1 MNVLLVSNAALWVVL
16 IVLTV
21 VVAALMRQLGVL
33 HERISPAGVV
43 NAAKGVKV
51 GELAPALTAAAI
63 DGRMV
68 AIGGARSDARSQLLL
83 FVSPTCP
90 ICKTL
95 LPVAKRARES
105 EQARLEI
112 VLSSDGEGAAQ
123 QEFVA
128 AEGLAAFPYL
138 VSGPLGI
145 SYQVSRLPFAALIDA
160 TGVLRARGVLNSSS
174 QLDRLLDA
182 HRRGEAALQDAIE

>member
-182 HRRGEAALQDAIE
+182 HRRGESALQDSIE